1 MRPKQ
6 LNDSDNSVKKKK
18 KYSASVFL
26 PKTAIILAYIN
37 AGHCQSQLKNALCAK
52 VDL

>member
-18 KYSASVFL
+18 GVLGSELRGLTNRLDVANEER
-26 PKTAIILAYIN
+26 I
-37 AGHCQSQLKNALCAK
+37 
-52 VDL
+52 